1 MYYKGQETLERTAAT
16 DASVWSSPWRLAAV
30 ELRRSLGQKRR
41 DAFLRI
47 RGARYISDRLVFDF
61 HLLVWRIS
69 GRSIEQPF
77 HSCVSA
83 RGTEGQFTSQS
94 FRPSN

>member
-1 MYYKGQETLERTAAT
+1 MHDAKASVSMFRGSTLTHDCNMYYKGQETLERTAAT

-47 RGARYISDRLVFDF
+47 HGARYISDRLVFDF
-61 HLLVWRIS
+61 HLLV
-69 GRSIEQPF
+69 
-77 HSCVSA
+77 
-83 RGTEGQFTSQS
+83 
-94 FRPSN
+94 